1 MKLEALSA
9 FLFVVSAVSIK
20 VEIENGK
27 IKGTRMKSE
36 FVFYR
41 IPYAKPPVGE
51 LRFQAPQPAD
61 DWQGVRDA
69 TTAGPMCFQRCKPG
83 EGSKMSE
90 DCLHLNVFTRNLTG
104 SQPVVVWIHGGAF
117 IKGSSLNLGEFSIQ

>member
-1 MKLEALSA
+1 MKLEALSV
-9 FLFVVSAVSIK
+9 FLFVVSVVSVV

-27 IKGTRMKSE
+27 IKGTRFNSG

-41 IPYAKPPVGE
+41 IPYAKPPEGE

-69 TTAGPMCFQRCKPG
+69 TKAGPMCFQIYKYF
-83 EGSKMSE
+83 KMSE
-90 DCLHLNVFTRNLTG
+90 DCLHLNIFTRNLTG
-104 SQPVVVWIHGGAF
+104 SQPVVIWIHGGAF
-117 IKGSSLNLGEFSIQ
+117 MTGYSLTMSEFSFR